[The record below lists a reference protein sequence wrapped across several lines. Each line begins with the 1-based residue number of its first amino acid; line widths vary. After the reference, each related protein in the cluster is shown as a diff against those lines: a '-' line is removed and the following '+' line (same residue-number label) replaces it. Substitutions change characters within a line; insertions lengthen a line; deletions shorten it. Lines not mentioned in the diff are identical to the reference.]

1 MTEPS
6 TNGGG
11 SDPVALVSE
20 YLQLGGLFN
29 PELMEHNKVRD
40 MVIALR
46 DAVVALRAKVS
57 RSDDEYV
64 AGQDSAYRLGYVQ
77 AEGAATR
84 DLTALREALAAEKR
98 RGDSFAEALRAAAEF
113 VGGKLGPECTDMFHR
128 MVPAEVGLV
137 VKKLT
142 TQRDQARQD
151 LERVGR
157 ERAEARAKPD
167 ADLLQSWADR
177 MAAGVLLACD
187 CGMLDQRS
195 AAADALLCWAALR
208 FDCVAHEA
216 LGKLRDLSAAWSKY
230 P

>member
-11 SDPVALVSE
+11 ISCKSCGGNGGSSINADGLVSPTE
-20 YLQLGGLFN
+20 CGDCGTMANFL
-29 PELMEHNKVRD
+29 PWHCISRMKDPRDTELT
-40 MVIALR
+40 ALR
-46 DAVVALRAKVS
+46 DALTAVTKEKDEQARWAMDCVHEGMKARKERDAAYNDLR
-57 RSDDEYV
+57 V
-64 AGQDSAYRLGYVQ
+64 AGYD
-77 AEGAATR
+77 
-84 DLTALREALAAEKR
+84 
-98 RGDSFAEALRAAAEF
+98 
-113 VGGKLGPECTDMFHR
+113 
-128 MVPAEVGLV
+128 
-137 VKKLT
+137 
-142 TQRDQARQD
+142 RDQARQD